1 MGRRQF
7 RQARHP
13 QRRPRQAGAWS
24 LLGPA
29 DAMMAL
35 GVRLLAPPKAR
46 PPQPLR
52 ALLLRLPRGGQ
63 QATQFGDTQP
73 DPLVATA
80 PFSCSSRVWAR
91 RTTRRA
97 WASKARVLW
106 RYQPRQV
113 RTS

>member
-13 QRRPRQAGAWS
+13 QRRPWRAGAWS

-35 GVRLLAPPKAR
+35 GVRLLAPPKPR
-46 PPQPLR
+46 PPQPPR
-52 ALLLRLPRGGQ
+52 ALLLPLPHGGQ

-73 DPLVATA
+73 DPPVATA
-80 PFSCSSRVWAR
+80 PFSCSSL
-91 RTTRRA
+91 A
-97 WASKARVLW
+97 WALTR
-106 RYQPRQV
+106 PRKEWA
-113 RTS
+113 